1 MISPKSPELHK
12 LICTLYLNES
22 AKKSELYPIVCKLF
36 SEETITSAD
45 MDILKKLLPHRMEN
59 KDADG
64 VSIISRALFSHNM
77 LAILNSFSSIAFTTA
92 TDLIG
97 LPIDEMLM
105 MIEKTYR
112 EGEI

>member
-1 MISPKSPELHK
+1 
-12 LICTLYLNES
+12 
-22 AKKSELYPIVCKLF
+22 
-36 SEETITSAD
+36 

-77 LAILNSFSSIAFTTA
+77 LAILNSFSSIAFRTA
-92 TDLIG
+92 TELIG

-112 EGEI
+112 EGEIEVDQKDGYIYINETEHDSQVKKWFDSIEEVLGK